1 MSVPKNFD
9 RVFLEWF
16 RSRTE
21 QAWARRPRTDGE
33 GWQTATRW
41 TRPLGEAEIS
51 AAEKKWDLAFPPD
64 YKLFLGVLHTTDL
77 PPRQRKW
84 KGTAG
89 DSELVETV
97 GFPNWLGDDGV
108 IRERLARPLEGL
120 EFDVERNELWLKE
133 WGEKPS
139 AVESR
144 KRKLRAE
151 FQKAPRLIPVIGH
164 RYLLAQPCESG
175 NPVLS
180 VYQSDIVTYGSDLR
194 SYLLNEFADEVGLTK
209 EELEQERRLVT
220 EKNRL
225 ARIPFWGPVGADADS

>member
-9 RVFLEWF
+9 RDFLEWF

-21 QAWARRPRTDGE
+21 RAWARLAQAHGE
-33 GWQTATRW
+33 GWQNGTRW
-41 TRPLGEAEIS
+41 TRPLSAAEIA
-51 AAEKKWDLAFPPD
+51 AAEKKWGLAFPPD
-64 YKLFLGVLHTTDL
+64 YKLFLSVLHTTDL
-77 PPRQRKW
+77 PPRRRKW
-84 KGTAG
+84 KGSAG

-97 GFPNWLGDDGV
+97 GFPNWLADDGV
-108 IRERLARPLEGL
+108 IRERLAWPLDGL
-120 EFDVERNELWLKE
+120 EFDVEQSGLWLKE
-133 WGEKPS
+133 WGEKPGS
-139 AVESR
+139 VESR
-144 KRKLRAE
+144 KRKLREE

-194 SYLLNEFADEVGLTK
+194 TYLLNEFSNEVGLTK
-209 EELEQERRLVT
+209 EESEQERRIVT
-220 EKNRL
+220 EKIGP